1 MKTPKFLSSL
11 PTRADLVEMR
21 AFLLLWST
29 QALSSLGSSMTAFA
43 LVVWSY
49 EAEGSAL
56 TTALLSVC
64 SYAPYVLVSVFAGA
78 LSDRWNKKAVLLICD
93 GFAALT
99 TLLTLLLLC
108 TGRLQIW
115 HLYALNA
122 LSGLMNSV
130 QQPASEVTTTLL
142 TPRAQFQRAAS
153 LRALSSSVVNLAT
166 PALAAA
172 VLGFAGLPGVI
183 AFDLATFA
191 VAALTLAF
199 GIRLPKAADSA
210 PREESLPCRRARRA
224 ALPLAPRG
232 HPAPDPVPGRHQPH
246 RLDVQRGAARAHAPA
261 GQAGYGLVG
270 SVSGAAMLAGSAL
283 AVLLPAPK
291 RRARDLRHAPA
302 LDEHGEL
309 PAGAGALS
317 PALVRGRGAGLDRH
331 PADERQPRRAA
342 APPCRWRCRAA
353 STPRATPCSSSRSRW
368 GTCWAARW
376 WTR

>member
-191 VAALTLAF
+191 VAALALAF

-210 PREESLPCRRARRA
+210 PREESLLAAARAGLRFLWRHAGILHLILFLAGINLIASMYNA
-224 ALPLAPRG
+224 ALP
-232 HPAPDPVPGRHQPH
+232 
-246 RLDVQRGAARAHAPA
+246 ART
-261 GQAGYGLVG
+261 
-270 SVSGAAMLAGSAL
+270 
-283 AVLLPAPK
+283 
-291 RRARDLRHAPA
+291 LR
-302 LDEHGEL
+302 
-309 PAGAGALS
+309 
-317 PALVRGRGAGLDRH
+317 
-331 PADERQPRRAA
+331 
-342 APPCRWRCRAA
+342 
-353 STPRATPCSSSRSRW
+353 
-368 GTCWAARW
+368 
-376 WTR
+376 